1 MKTKSLYILCFGFLL
16 AFSEACSVKK
26 FIPEGERLYTG
37 ANLSLESEESLKDF
51 KEVKSELEGLVR
63 PEANTK
69 ILGMYFG
76 LWAHYKGSKEKPGF
90 INRFLKKKLGEEPVY
105 FSKVDP
111 NKTEQLIINRLENKG
126 FFYSNATSEVNRT
139 EKFASVDYQV
149 SVTKAYKLR
158 NFKIDRDS
166 LEIDREIKVLM
177 EETELKKGARFD
189 LSLLKSERER
199 LDEALKNLGYYNFNS
214 NYLIFEADTNVS
226 DQREFDLFLRL
237 KSNTPSNGLIPYVV
251 NNIRIFPNY
260 SVKEEEE
267 KIDTVS
273 IDGKDFIQ
281 GVEVFKPELLEQYV
295 LLEKGALYSPQK
307 SRLTSNRLSSIG
319 TYRFVNLRYDEL
331 EDSLTKGNLDANI
344 YLSPLNKRSIRVEL
358 QGVSKSNNFAGP
370 ALNVIYRN
378 RNLFHGGETL
388 NLTAK
393 FAYENQLS
401 GGQLSGLNSIELG
414 LKADLIFPRVVF
426 FIPIKERFSY
436 SVPKTKM
443 SLGTEY
449 QSRGGL
455 YRLNTFSANYGYYWN
470 ANRFVYHEIN
480 PISLNLVN
488 LTRTSPEFEQIL
500 DNNPFL
506 RRSFEQQ
513 FIAGINYTFNY
524 NKLSDRFRTHGIFF
538 GAGLD
543 LAGNGFNLANT
554 VLGTEQGTFLG
565 LNYAQYARGDLD
577 LRYYWRPN
585 EKHTVATRLFGGLGL
600 PYGNSESLP
609 FVKQFFAGG
618 PNSIR
623 AFRIRGLGPGTYRPE
638 EAGLGSF
645 FDQAGDV
652 RIEGNIEY
660 RFPLISVLKG
670 ALFVDAGNVWLVN
683 ENEALP
689 GGKFTSNWWNEMAVG
704 AGFGAR
710 IDIEF
715 FVIRFDLATPLR
727 VPYLPENERWGN
739 NFDFKSR
746 SWRRDNLIFNFAIGY
761 PF

>member
-1 MKTKSLYILCFGFLL
+1 MKIKSIHILFFSFLL
-16 AFSEACSVKK
+16 IVGQACSVKK
-26 FIPEGERLYTG
+26 FIPEGDRLYTG
-37 ANLSLESEESLKDF
+37 AKLSWESEEPLKDY
-51 KEVKSELEGLVR
+51 KQVKSELEGLIR
-63 PEANTK
+63 PEPNTK

-90 INRFLKKKLGEEPVY
+90 VNRFLKKRLGEEPVY
-105 FSKVDP
+105 FSRVDP
-111 NKTEQLIINRLENKG
+111 GKTEELIKNRLENSG
-126 FFYSNATSEVNRT
+126 FFYSIATSEVIGGEN
-139 EKFASVDYQV
+139 FASVDYQV
-149 SVTKAYKLR
+149 QVTKPYVLR
-158 NFKIDRDS
+158 NFIIDRDS
-166 LEIDREIKVLM
+166 LDIDKDIKVLM
-177 EETELKKGARFD
+177 EGTELKQGVRFD
-189 LSLLKSERER
+189 LSVLKSERER
-199 LDEALKNLGYYNFNS
+199 LEEALKNLGYYNFNA
-214 NYLIFEADTNVS
+214 NYLIFESDTNVN
-226 DQREFDLFLRL
+226 DQREFDLFLRF
-237 KSNTPSNGLIPYVV
+237 KTNTPRNGVIPYVV

-260 SVKEEEE
+260 SVTVEEE
-267 KIDTVS
+267 KIDTVI

-281 GVEVFKPELLEQYV
+281 GVEIFKPRLLDEYV
-295 LLEKGALYSPQK
+295 LLKKGALYSPQK

-319 TYRFVNLRYDEL
+319 SYRFVNLRYDEL
-331 EDSLTKGNLDANI
+331 EDSLTIGNLDANI
-344 YLSPLNKRSIRVEL
+344 YLSPLNKRSVRVEL

-370 ALNVIYRN
+370 ALNLIYRN
-378 RNLFHGGETL
+378 RNLFRGGETL
-388 NLTAK
+388 NLTGK
-393 FAYENQLS
+393 FAYENQVA

-414 LKADLIFPRVVF
+414 FKADLIFPRVVF
-426 FIPIKERFSY
+426 FIPIQERFSY

-455 YRLNTFSANYGYYWN
+455 YRLNTFSANYGYHWN

-500 DNNPFL
+500 ENNPFL

-524 NKLSDRFRTHGIFF
+524 NKLSDRFRTHGFFF
-538 GAGLD
+538 GTGID

-638 EAGLGSF
+638 EVGLGSF

-652 RIEGNIEY
+652 RLEGNIEY

-683 ENEALP
+683 DNEALP

-710 IDIEF
+710 VDIEF

-727 VPYLPENERWGN
+727 VPYLPEKERWGN

>member
-1 MKTKSLYILCFGFLL
+1 MKIKSIHILFFSFLL
-16 AFSEACSVKK
+16 IVGQACSVKK
-26 FIPEGERLYTG
+26 FIPEGDRLYTG
-37 ANLSLESEESLKDF
+37 AKLSWESEEPLKDY
-51 KEVKSELEGLVR
+51 KQVKSELEGLIR
-63 PEANTK
+63 PEPNTK

-90 INRFLKKKLGEEPVY
+90 VNRFLKKRLGEEPVY
-105 FSKVDP
+105 FSRVDP
-111 NKTEQLIINRLENKG
+111 GKTEELIKNRLENSG
-126 FFYSNATSEVNRT
+126 FFYSIATSEVIGGEN
-139 EKFASVDYQV
+139 FASVDYQV
-149 SVTKAYKLR
+149 QVTKPYVLR
-158 NFKIDRDS
+158 NFIIDRDS
-166 LEIDREIKVLM
+166 LDIDKDIKVLM
-177 EETELKKGARFD
+177 EGTELKQGVRFD
-189 LSLLKSERER
+189 LSVLKSERER
-199 LDEALKNLGYYNFNS
+199 LEEALKNLGYYNFNA
-214 NYLIFEADTNVS
+214 NYLIFESDTNVN
-226 DQREFDLFLRL
+226 DQREFDLFLRF
-237 KSNTPSNGLIPYVV
+237 KTNTPKNGVIPYVV

-260 SVKEEEE
+260 SVTVEEE
-267 KIDTVS
+267 KIDTVI

-281 GVEVFKPELLEQYV
+281 GVEIFKPRLLDEYV
-295 LLEKGALYSPQK
+295 LLKKGALYSPQK

-319 TYRFVNLRYDEL
+319 SYRFVNLRYDEL
-331 EDSLTKGNLDANI
+331 EDSLTIGNLDANI
-344 YLSPLNKRSIRVEL
+344 YLSPLNKRSVRVEL

-370 ALNVIYRN
+370 ALNLIYRN
-378 RNLFHGGETL
+378 RNLFRGGETL
-388 NLTAK
+388 NLTGK
-393 FAYENQLS
+393 FAYENQVA

-414 LKADLIFPRVVF
+414 FKADLIFPRVVF
-426 FIPIKERFSY
+426 FIPIQERFSY

-455 YRLNTFSANYGYYWN
+455 YRLNTFSANYGYHWN

-500 DNNPFL
+500 ENNPFL

-524 NKLSDRFRTHGIFF
+524 NKLSDRFRTHGFFF
-538 GAGLD
+538 GTGID

-638 EAGLGSF
+638 EVGLGSF

-652 RIEGNIEY
+652 RLEGNIEY

-683 ENEALP
+683 DNEALP

-727 VPYLPENERWGN
+727 VPYLPEKERWGN

>member
-1 MKTKSLYILCFGFLL
+1 MKIKSIHILFFSFLL
-16 AFSEACSVKK
+16 IVGQACSVKK
-26 FIPEGERLYTG
+26 FIPEGDRLYTG
-37 ANLSLESEESLKDF
+37 AKLSWESEEPLKDY
-51 KEVKSELEGLVR
+51 KQVKSELEGLIR
-63 PEANTK
+63 PEPNTK

-90 INRFLKKKLGEEPVY
+90 VNRFLKKRLGEEPVY
-105 FSKVDP
+105 FSRVDP
-111 NKTEQLIINRLENKG
+111 GKTEELIKNRLENSG
-126 FFYSNATSEVNRT
+126 FFYSIATSEVIGGEN
-139 EKFASVDYQV
+139 FASVDYQV
-149 SVTKAYKLR
+149 QVTKPYVLR
-158 NFKIDRDS
+158 NFIIDRDS
-166 LEIDREIKVLM
+166 LDIDKDIKVLM
-177 EETELKKGARFD
+177 EGTELKQGVRFD
-189 LSLLKSERER
+189 LSVLKSERER
-199 LDEALKNLGYYNFNS
+199 LEEALKNLGYYNFNA
-214 NYLIFEADTNVS
+214 NYLIFESDTNVN
-226 DQREFDLFLRL
+226 DQREFDLFLRF
-237 KSNTPSNGLIPYVV
+237 KTNTPKNGVIPYVV

-260 SVKEEEE
+260 SVTVEEE
-267 KIDTVS
+267 KIDTVI

-281 GVEVFKPELLEQYV
+281 GVEIFKPRLLDEYV
-295 LLEKGALYSPQK
+295 LLKKGALYSPQK

-319 TYRFVNLRYDEL
+319 SYRFVNLRYDEL
-331 EDSLTKGNLDANI
+331 EDSLTIGNLDANI
-344 YLSPLNKRSIRVEL
+344 YLSPLNKRSVRVEL

-370 ALNVIYRN
+370 ALNLIYRN
-378 RNLFHGGETL
+378 RNLFRGGETL
-388 NLTAK
+388 NLTGK
-393 FAYENQLS
+393 FAYENQVA

-414 LKADLIFPRVVF
+414 FKADLIFPRVVF
-426 FIPIKERFSY
+426 FIPIQERFSY

-455 YRLNTFSANYGYYWN
+455 YRLNTFSANYGYHWN

-500 DNNPFL
+500 ENNPFL

-538 GAGLD
+538 GTGID

-638 EAGLGSF
+638 EVGLGSF

-652 RIEGNIEY
+652 RLEGNIEY

-683 ENEALP
+683 DNEALP

-710 IDIEF
+710 VDIEF

-727 VPYLPENERWGN
+727 VPYLPEKERWGN

>member
-1 MKTKSLYILCFGFLL
+1 MKIKSIHILFFSFLL
-16 AFSEACSVKK
+16 IVGQACSVKK
-26 FIPEGERLYTG
+26 FIPEGDRLYTG
-37 ANLSLESEESLKDF
+37 AKLSWESEEPLKDY
-51 KEVKSELEGLVR
+51 KQVKSELEGLIR
-63 PEANTK
+63 PEPNTK

-90 INRFLKKKLGEEPVY
+90 VNRFLKKRLGEEPVY
-105 FSKVDP
+105 FSRVDP
-111 NKTEQLIINRLENKG
+111 GKTEELIKNRLENSG
-126 FFYSNATSEVNRT
+126 FFYSIATSEVIGGEN
-139 EKFASVDYQV
+139 FASVDYQV
-149 SVTKAYKLR
+149 QVTKPYVLR
-158 NFKIDRDS
+158 NFIIDRDS
-166 LEIDREIKVLM
+166 LDIDKDIKVLM
-177 EETELKKGARFD
+177 EGTELKQGVRFD
-189 LSLLKSERER
+189 LSVLKSERER
-199 LDEALKNLGYYNFNS
+199 LEEALKNLGYYNFNA
-214 NYLIFEADTNVS
+214 NYLIFESDTNVN
-226 DQREFDLFLRL
+226 DQREFDLFLRF
-237 KSNTPSNGLIPYVV
+237 KTNTPRNGVIPYVV

-260 SVKEEEE
+260 SVTVEEE
-267 KIDTVS
+267 KIDTVI

-281 GVEVFKPELLEQYV
+281 GVEIFKPRLLDEYV
-295 LLEKGALYSPQK
+295 LLKKGALYSPQK

-319 TYRFVNLRYDEL
+319 SYRFVNLRYDEL
-331 EDSLTKGNLDANI
+331 EDSLTIGNLDANI
-344 YLSPLNKRSIRVEL
+344 YLSPLNKRSVRVEL

-370 ALNVIYRN
+370 ALNLIYRN
-378 RNLFHGGETL
+378 RNLFRGGETL
-388 NLTAK
+388 NLTGK
-393 FAYENQLS
+393 FAYENQVA

-414 LKADLIFPRVVF
+414 FKADLIFPRVVF
-426 FIPIKERFSY
+426 FIPIQERFSY

-455 YRLNTFSANYGYYWN
+455 YRLNTFSANYGYHWN

-500 DNNPFL
+500 ENNPFL

-538 GAGLD
+538 GTGID

-638 EAGLGSF
+638 EVGLGSF

-652 RIEGNIEY
+652 RLEGNIEY

-683 ENEALP
+683 DNEALP

-710 IDIEF
+710 VDIEF

-727 VPYLPENERWGN
+727 VPYLPEKERWGN

>member
-1 MKTKSLYILCFGFLL
+1 MKIKSVYILCFGLFLAL
-16 AFSEACSVKK
+16 GESCSVKK

-37 ANLSLESEESLKDF
+37 ADLSLESEESLKDY

-63 PEANTK
+63 PEPNTK

-111 NKTEQLIINRLENKG
+111 GKTEELIINRLENKG
-126 FFYSNATSEVNRT
+126 FFYSTATSEVKRG
-139 EKFASVDYQV
+139 EKFASVDYLV
-149 SVTKAYKLR
+149 KLTRPYKLR
-158 NFKIDRDS
+158 NFIIDRDS
-166 LEIDREIKVLM
+166 LEIDKEIKILM
-177 EETELKKGARFD
+177 EDTELKEGVRFD
-189 LSLLKSERER
+189 LSLLKNERER
-199 LDEALKNLGYYNFNS
+199 LDEELKSLGYYNFNA
-214 NYLIFEADTNVS
+214 NYLIFEADTNIS
-226 DQREFDLFLRL
+226 EKREFDLFLRF
-237 KSNTPSNGLIPYVV
+237 KSNTPSNGIIPYVV

-260 SVKEEEE
+260 SVMEEEE
-267 KIDTVS
+267 KIDTVT
-273 IDGKDFIQ
+273 IDGKEFIQ
-281 GVEVFKPELLEQYV
+281 GVEVFKPKLLEEYV

-319 TYRFVNLRYDEL
+319 NYRFVNLRYDEL
-331 EDSLTKGNLDANI
+331 EDSVTKGNLDANI
-344 YLSPLNKRSIRVEL
+344 YLSPLNKRSIRLEL

-388 NLTAK
+388 NLTGK
-393 FAYENQLS
+393 FAYENQIA

-538 GAGLD
+538 GAGID
-543 LAGNGFNLANT
+543 LAGNGFNLANK

-585 EKHTVATRLFGGLGL
+585 EKHTVATRIFGGLGL

-638 EAGLGSF
+638 EVGIGSF

-652 RIEGNIEY
+652 RLEGNIEY
-660 RFPLISVLKG
+660 RFPLISILKG

-689 GGKFTSNWWNEMAVG
+689 GGRFTSNWWNEMAVG

-739 NFDFKSR
+739 IFDFKSR
-746 SWRRDNLIFNFAIGY
+746 TWRRENLIFNFAIGY

>member
-1 MKTKSLYILCFGFLL
+1 MKIKSKEIVIFCLL
-16 AFSEACSVKK
+16 LVFSEACSVKK
-26 FIPEGERLYTG
+26 FIPEDEYLYTG
-37 ANLSLESEESLKDF
+37 SDLDLQSEESIKDF
-51 KEVKSELEGLVR
+51 KSLKSELEGLVR
-63 PEANTK
+63 PEPNSK

-76 LWAHYKGSKEKPGF
+76 LWTHYKGSKEKPGF
-90 INRFLKKKLGEEPVY
+90 INRFLKKRFGEEPVY
-105 FSKVDP
+105 FSKVNP
-111 NKTEQLIINRLENKG
+111 SVTEELMLNRLENNG
-126 FFYSNATSEVNRT
+126 FFYSTATSEVKRSD
-139 EKFASVDYQV
+139 KFASVDYQV
-149 SVTKAYKLR
+149 EVSKPYLLREVSV
-158 NFKIDRDS
+158 DRDS
-166 LEIDREIKVLM
+166 LEVDKEIIKLM
-177 EETELKKGARFD
+177 EESELKKGERFN
-189 LSLLKSERER
+189 LSVLTSERQR
-199 LDEALKNLGYYNFNS
+199 IDDELKKLGYYNFNP
-214 NYLIFEADTNVS
+214 NYLIFEADTNIN
-226 DQREFDLFLRL
+226 DQREFDLFLRFR
-237 KSNTPSNGLIPYVV
+237 SNTPSNGIIPYTV
-251 NNIRIFPNY
+251 NNIRVFPNY
-260 SVKEEEE
+260 SVMEEED
-267 KIDTVS
+267 KIDTVTV
-273 IDGKDFIQ
+273 DGKDFIQ
-281 GVEVFKPELLEQYV
+281 GVEVFKPDLLEQYII
-295 LLEKGALYSPQK
+295 LEKGARYSPEK

-319 TYRFVNLRYDEL
+319 NYRFVNLRYEEL
-331 EDSLTKGNLDANI
+331 EDSVTKGNLDAVI
-344 YLSPLNKRSIRVEL
+344 YLSPMNKRSVRVEL

-370 ALNVIYRN
+370 ALNLIYRN
-378 RNLFHGGETL
+378 RNLFKGGETM

-393 FAYENQLS
+393 FAYENQIA

-426 FIPIKERFSY
+426 FLPIKEKFSY

-449 QSRGGL
+449 QNRGGL

-488 LTRTSPEFEQIL
+488 LSRTSPEFEEIL

-524 NKLSDRFRTHGIFF
+524 NKLSDRFRTHGIFI
-538 GAGLD
+538 GTTLD
-543 LAGNGFNLANT
+543 LAGNGLNLAKSIT
-554 VLGTEQGTFLG
+554 GGEPGTFLG
-565 LNYAQYARGDLD
+565 LNFAQYSRADVD
-577 LRYYWRPN
+577 VRYYLRLN
-585 EKHTVATRLFGGLGL
+585 EKHTIATRLFGGAGL

-609 FVKQFFAGG
+609 FVKQFFSGG
-618 PNSIR
+618 PNSVR

-638 EAGLGSF
+638 QIDLGSF

-652 RIEGNIEY
+652 RLEGNIEY
-660 RFPLISVLKG
+660 RFPLVSVLKG
-670 ALFVDAGNVWLVN
+670 ALFMDAGNVWLIN

-739 NFDFKSR
+739 SFDFGSKT
-746 SWRRDNLIFNFAIGY
+746 WRRENLIFNFAIGY

>member
-1 MKTKSLYILCFGFLL
+1 MKIKSIHILFFSFLL
-16 AFSEACSVKK
+16 IVGQACSVKK
-26 FIPEGERLYTG
+26 FIPEGDRLYTG
-37 ANLSLESEESLKDF
+37 AKLSWESEEPLKDY
-51 KEVKSELEGLVR
+51 KQVKSELEGLIR
-63 PEANTK
+63 PEPNTK

-90 INRFLKKKLGEEPVY
+90 VNRFLKKRLGEEPVY
-105 FSKVDP
+105 FSRVDP
-111 NKTEQLIINRLENKG
+111 GKTEELIKNRLENSG
-126 FFYSNATSEVNRT
+126 FFYSIATSEVIGGEN
-139 EKFASVDYQV
+139 FASVDYQV
-149 SVTKAYKLR
+149 QVTKPYVLR
-158 NFKIDRDS
+158 NFIIDRDS
-166 LEIDREIKVLM
+166 LDIDKDIKVLM
-177 EETELKKGARFD
+177 EGTELKQGVRFD
-189 LSLLKSERER
+189 LSVLKSERER
-199 LDEALKNLGYYNFNS
+199 LEEALKNLGYYNFNA
-214 NYLIFEADTNVS
+214 NYLIFESDTNVN
-226 DQREFDLFLRL
+226 DQREFDLFLRF
-237 KSNTPSNGLIPYVV
+237 KTNTPRNGVIPYVV

-260 SVKEEEE
+260 SVTVEEE
-267 KIDTVS
+267 KIDTVI

-281 GVEVFKPELLEQYV
+281 GVEIFKPRLLDEYV
-295 LLEKGALYSPQK
+295 LLKKGALYSPQK

-319 TYRFVNLRYDEL
+319 SYRFVNLRYDEL
-331 EDSLTKGNLDANI
+331 EDSLTIGNLDANI
-344 YLSPLNKRSIRVEL
+344 YLSPLNKRSVRVEL

-370 ALNVIYRN
+370 ALNLIYRN
-378 RNLFHGGETL
+378 RNLFRGGETL
-388 NLTAK
+388 NLTGK
-393 FAYENQLS
+393 FAYENQVA

-414 LKADLIFPRVVF
+414 FKADLIFPRVVF
-426 FIPIKERFSY
+426 FIPIQERFSY

-455 YRLNTFSANYGYYWN
+455 YRLNTFSANYGYHWN

-500 DNNPFL
+500 ENNPFL

-538 GAGLD
+538 GTGID

-638 EAGLGSF
+638 EVGLGSF

-652 RIEGNIEY
+652 RLEGNIEY

-683 ENEALP
+683 DNEALP

-727 VPYLPENERWGN
+727 VPYLPEKERWGN

>member
-1 MKTKSLYILCFGFLL
+1 MKIKSIHILFFSFLL
-16 AFSEACSVKK
+16 IVGQACSVKK
-26 FIPEGERLYTG
+26 FIPEGDRLYTG
-37 ANLSLESEESLKDF
+37 AKLSWESEEPLKDY
-51 KEVKSELEGLVR
+51 KQVKSELEGLIR
-63 PEANTK
+63 PEPNTK

-90 INRFLKKKLGEEPVY
+90 VNRFLKKRLGEEPVY
-105 FSKVDP
+105 FSRVDP
-111 NKTEQLIINRLENKG
+111 GKTEELIKNRLENSG
-126 FFYSNATSEVNRT
+126 FFYSIATSEVIGGEN
-139 EKFASVDYQV
+139 FASVDYQV
-149 SVTKAYKLR
+149 QVTKPYVLR
-158 NFKIDRDS
+158 NFIIDRDS
-166 LEIDREIKVLM
+166 LDIDKDIKVLM
-177 EETELKKGARFD
+177 EGTELKQGVRFD
-189 LSLLKSERER
+189 LSVLKSERER
-199 LDEALKNLGYYNFNS
+199 LEEALKNLGYYNFNA
-214 NYLIFEADTNVS
+214 NYLIFESDTNVN
-226 DQREFDLFLRL
+226 DQREFDLFLRF
-237 KSNTPSNGLIPYVV
+237 KTNTPRNGVIPYVV

-260 SVKEEEE
+260 SVTVEEE
-267 KIDTVS
+267 KIDTVI

-281 GVEVFKPELLEQYV
+281 GVEIFKPRLLDEYV
-295 LLEKGALYSPQK
+295 LLKKGALYSPQK

-319 TYRFVNLRYDEL
+319 SYRFVNLRYDEL
-331 EDSLTKGNLDANI
+331 EDSLTIGNLDANI
-344 YLSPLNKRSIRVEL
+344 YLSPLNKRSVRVEL

-370 ALNVIYRN
+370 ALNLIYRN
-378 RNLFHGGETL
+378 RNLFRGGETL
-388 NLTAK
+388 NLTGK
-393 FAYENQLS
+393 FAYENQVA

-414 LKADLIFPRVVF
+414 FKADLIFPRVVF
-426 FIPIKERFSY
+426 FIPIQERFSY

-455 YRLNTFSANYGYYWN
+455 YRLNTFSANYGYHWN

-500 DNNPFL
+500 ENNPFL

-524 NKLSDRFRTHGIFF
+524 NKLSDRFRTHGFFF
-538 GAGLD
+538 GTGID

-638 EAGLGSF
+638 EVGLGSF

-652 RIEGNIEY
+652 RLEGNIEY

-683 ENEALP
+683 DNEALP

-727 VPYLPENERWGN
+727 VPYLPEKERWGN

>member
-1 MKTKSLYILCFGFLL
+1 MKIKSVYILSFGFLL

-26 FIPEGERLYTG
+26 FIPEDERLYIG
-37 ANLSLESEESLKDF
+37 AELSLKSEESLKDF
-51 KEVKSELEGLVR
+51 KEVKTELEGLVR
-63 PEANTK
+63 PEPNTK

-111 NKTEQLIINRLENKG
+111 GKTEELIINRLENKG
-126 FFYSNATSEVNRT
+126 FFYSSATSEVNRG
-139 EKFASVDYQV
+139 EKFASINYQV
-149 SVTKAYKLR
+149 NVTKPYTLR

-166 LEIDREIKVLM
+166 LEIDKEIKTLM
-177 EETELKKGARFD
+177 EETELKEGNRFD
-189 LSLLKSERER
+189 LSLLKNERER
-199 LDEALKNLGYYNFNS
+199 LDEALKDLGYYNFNA

-226 DQREFDLFLRL
+226 DKREFDLFLRL
-237 KSNTPSNGLIPYVV
+237 KSNTPSNGVIPYVV

-260 SVKEEEE
+260 SVMDEEG
-267 KIDTVS
+267 KIDTVT

-295 LLEKGALYSPQK
+295 LLEKGALYSPKK

-319 TYRFVNLRYDEL
+319 NYRFVNLRYDEL
-331 EDSLTKGNLDANI
+331 EDSVTKGNLDANI

-393 FAYENQLS
+393 FAYENQLA

-554 VLGTEQGTFLG
+554 FLGTEQGTFLG

-585 EKHTVATRLFGGLGL
+585 QKHTIATRIFGGLGL

-618 PNSIR
+618 PNSVR

-638 EAGLGSF
+638 QVSLGSF

-652 RIEGNIEY
+652 RLEGNIEY
-660 RFPLISVLKG
+660 RFPLVSVLKG

-739 NFDFKSR
+739 TFDIKSR
-746 SWRRDNLIFNFAIGY
+746 TWRRENLIFNFAIGY